1 MKMRWM
7 VVGTLAVLVVA
18 GQLLAR
24 KEKPKQEAPKV
35 MKFKFISFKNA
46 GKETPKKDLEDM
58 TLTVTGDKGV
68 VKKGDKVVASATSK
82 VDMTKKP
89 WTIDLKMTSGE
100 EKGKTLLGIMKMK
113 DGTMTICFAKPGADR
128 PTEFSSTKDN
138 EHILEVLEEVK

>member
-35 MKFKFISFKNA
+35 MKLKFISLKIA
-46 GKETPKKDLEDM
+46 GKATPKKELEDM
-58 TLTVTGDKGV
+58 TLTVKGDNGV
-68 VKKGDKVVASATSK
+68 VKQGDKVVAKGTSK
-82 VDMTKKP
+82 IDMTKKP
-89 WTIDLKMTSGE
+89 WTIDLKMTEGK
-100 EKGKTLLGIMKMK
+100 EKGKTMLGIMKVE
-113 DGTMTICFAKPGADR
+113 DGTVTICFAKPGADR

-138 EHILEVLEEVK
+138 EHILEVLQEVK